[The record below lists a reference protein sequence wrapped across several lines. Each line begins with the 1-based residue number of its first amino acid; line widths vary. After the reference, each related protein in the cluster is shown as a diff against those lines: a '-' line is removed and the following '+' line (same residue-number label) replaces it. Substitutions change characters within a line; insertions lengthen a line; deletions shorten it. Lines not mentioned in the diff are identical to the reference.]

1 MVLFFARGI
10 YSKEFTMELP
20 VPPWVI
26 VAIIVIIALYIIYRK
41 KGAETFLTPS
51 GIALKQ
57 ADLVE
62 IGMRRGMYA

>member
-1 MVLFFARGI
+1 
-10 YSKEFTMELP
+10 MELP